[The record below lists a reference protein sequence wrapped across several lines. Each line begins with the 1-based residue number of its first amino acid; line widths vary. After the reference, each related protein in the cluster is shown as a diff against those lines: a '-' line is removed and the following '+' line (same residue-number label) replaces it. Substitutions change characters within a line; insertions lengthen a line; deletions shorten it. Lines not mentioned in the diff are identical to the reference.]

1 MAGLWG
7 MAGPVEAGKPAG
19 CSYSNAGTEIMML
32 LPVKSGDR
40 EDADGFFLIAMAQCV
55 WGGGMRRTLSS
66 DRECRKVGGNAIA
79 Y

>member
-19 CSYSNAGTEIMML
+19 CSYSIAGTEITVP

-40 EDADGFFLIAMAQCV
+40 EDTDGFLLIVMGQ
-55 WGGGMRRTLSS
+55 WG
-66 DRECRKVGGNAIA
+66 DKEDPN
-79 Y
+79 